1 MDRIGKMT
9 AFTKVVETGSF
20 IGAAQQMRVSSTII
34 SKHVRELEAW
44 LGVRLLNRTTRHVS
58 LTEIGT
64 VFYERCRELLVELA
78 ELENVAG
85 KLQTTPR
92 GTLRVS
98 APLAFGAARIAAV
111 LPDFAQACPQVT
123 VELILTDRYVDVVE
137 EGFDLAVTMD
147 ELPDSSVITRLLG
160 TTQTILCAAPAYL
173 ARHPAPNVPDD
184 LLGHNCLTHAT
195 QALARAWVFTGG
207 ADRVA
212 HRVKVS
218 GNFRTN
224 SAAAQLTAALQGLGV
239 ALQPDF
245 LVAQALR
252 EGSLV
257 ALLQGYAAPNLPIRL
272 VYPPGRYLAA
282 KVRAFADFLV
292 SRFAA

>member
-20 IGAAQQMRVSSTII
+20 TGAAQQMRVSSTII

-58 LTEIGT
+58 LTEVGT

-98 APLAFGAARIAAV
+98 APLAFGAARISAV
-111 LPDFAQACPQVT
+111 LPDFVQVCPQVT

-147 ELPDSSVITRLLG
+147 ELPDSSAITRLLG
-160 TTQTILCAAPAYL
+160 TTQMIVCAAPAYL
-173 ARHPAPNVPDD
+173 DRHPALNVPDD
-184 LLGHNCLTHAT
+184 LHDHNCLTHAT
-195 QALARAWVFTGG
+195 QALAKAWVFTG
-207 ADRVA
+207 ADGVE

-239 ALQPDF
+239 ALQPHF

-257 ALLQGYAAPNLPIRL
+257 ALLEDYAAPNLPIRL